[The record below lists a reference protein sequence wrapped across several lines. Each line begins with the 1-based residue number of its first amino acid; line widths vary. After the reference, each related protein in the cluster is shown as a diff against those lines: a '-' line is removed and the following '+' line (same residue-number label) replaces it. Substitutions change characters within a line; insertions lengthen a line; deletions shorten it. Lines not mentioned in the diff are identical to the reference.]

1 MLILKRFFLF
11 VLFAIFS
18 VNLFSQENVSVSDVP
33 HNPDPSSVLDVY
45 SKEKG
50 FLIPRMTSV
59 ERMAIVNPADGL
71 LVFDTD
77 SACVIFYRASTFS
90 WYSFCNM
97 MEGPTGP
104 TGPQGNVGP
113 AGATGLQG
121 PTGATGSQ
129 GPQGDIGPTGATG
142 SQGPQ
147 GDIGPTGATGSQGP
161 QGDIGPT
168 GATGSQGPQGDIG
181 PTGAT
186 GAQGPQGDI
195 GPTGATG
202 AQGPQ
207 GDIGPTGATGSQGPT
222 GATGSQGPQGD
233 IGPTGATGS
242 QGPQGDIGPTGATGS
257 QGPQGDVGPTGATG
271 SQGPQGDIGPTGATG
286 SVGAT
291 GPTGATGPVGC
302 TNANYVIKSDGTNAT
317 CTVAPIY
324 EDASGRVNIGGDMTP
339 DERFTVGNT
348 SQFRVNNS
356 GDVVRIKNVPYTW
369 PNSNPGGTSGDF
381 YLKNTGSGTL
391 SWANFAENT
400 FGTNNQ
406 GVIGTTD
413 ISLTSTSFVD
423 ISQMTITF
431 TPIHS
436 TIYVFFTF
444 AAYCDP
450 SYYPMEYVDLRILR
464 NGVVVGGSNALAQ
477 DSDYPDLVTSFNG
490 AMSLAVPVTPGTSTT
505 IKVQWRIE
513 GIYPSPVYCYP
524 ASAPD
529 YAHRSLIIID

>member
-113 AGATGLQG
+113 TGATGSQGPQGDIG

-186 GAQGPQGDI
+186 GS
-195 GPTGATG
+195 
-202 AQGPQ
+202 QGPQ

-233 IGPTGATGS
+233 I
-242 QGPQGDIGPTGATGS
+242 
-257 QGPQGDVGPTGATG
+257 GPTGATG

-513 GIYPSPVYCYP
+513 GIYLSPVYCYP